1 VPREFVPSS
10 GSAMNGFD
18 LWIVSFLNSFAH
30 RSHAFDVFVAVVLQT
45 DLIKAGVITALL
57 WWAWFQPTC
66 KREQERHEFLVSW
79 AFASFLS
86 LVTARILAL
95 SLPFRE
101 RPLHNPGLHLQV
113 PYGLDE
119 NTLINWSSF
128 PSDHAALF
136 CALATTIFFVSRRLG
151 VLAFLHVFFVMCLA
165 RIYLGFHYP
174 TDILAGAAIGIA
186 AAYLTKI
193 AAFRTAVARPP
204 LRWASSHPP
213 SFYATFFL
221 VTFLIATVFDP
232 VRHLGHMLLKAAKV
246 SLKFP

>member
-1 VPREFVPSS
+1 
-10 GSAMNGFD
+10 MNSFD
-18 LWIVSFLNSFAH
+18 LRIVSFLNSFAH

-57 WWAWFQPTC
+57 WWAWFQTTSTS
-66 KREQERHEFLVSW
+66 EHDRHEVLVSG
-79 AFASFLS
+79 AFASFLA
-86 LVTARILAL
+86 LVAARTLAL

-101 RPLHNPGLHLQV
+101 RPLHNPEIPFRL
-113 PYGLDE
+113 PYGLGE

-136 CALATTIFFVSRRLG
+136 FALATTIFFVSRRVG
-151 VLAFLHVFFVMCLA
+151 TFAFLHVSIVMCLP

-193 AAFRTAVARPP
+193 TSFRTNVAQPP
-204 LRWASSHPP
+204 LRWANSHPP

-221 VTFLIATVFDP
+221 VTLLIATLFDP
-232 VRHLGHMLLKAAKV
+232 VRHLGHAILKVAKV